1 MDLQVDMISIESGL
15 TDPVR
20 ENKLPD
26 RYNVLLGLPQVL
38 HLLPELV
45 QDSEGRSHAGLTGAS
60 LQTGDLRLLFLLHL
74 QFA

>member
-1 MDLQVDMISIESGL
+1 MVGVEASL
-15 TDPVR
+15 TDTVR
-20 ENKLPD
+20 EDKFPNGD
-26 RYNVLLGLPQVL
+26 NVLPGLSQVL